1 MDSRELELSKTDF
14 NDDEKESL
22 KDWELNNRP
31 GIHGI
36 TEDKS
41 FEWFRLYMSGKSYG
55 EIAAATRS
63 KKDLILFASRSQKWF
78 DRKTEYYSD
87 ISANVLNKY
96 KEAKMESL
104 STLTTAVSAMNRYF
118 GDKFTKYIQSND
130 ENVIKN
136 IDSKMLAQYHKIN
149 ESMDRI
155 VAEITGKSNDEN
167 TPLLNINMTG
177 NATIKQVDDK
187 TIEIDSDSEIK
198 EEQVK
203 DILNNLSKLK
213 KMREDS

>member
-1 MDSRELELSKTDF
+1 
-14 NDDEKESL
+14 
-22 KDWELNNRP
+22 
-31 GIHGI
+31 
-36 TEDKS
+36 
-41 FEWFRLYMSGKSYG
+41 
-55 EIAAATRS
+55 
-63 KKDLILFASRSQKWF
+63 
-78 DRKTEYYSD
+78 
-87 ISANVLNKY
+87 
-96 KEAKMESL
+96 
-104 STLTTAVSAMNRYF
+104 MNRYF